1 MGRRWLPLLAL
12 YARRYLALAALL
24 FWQGG
29 FTFYASVVVPVGQD
43 VLGSH
48 LEQGL
53 ITRRVTVYLNLAG
66 AVALVP
72 LVWEL
77 VGTRDPS
84 AWRRG
89 LRLLLW
95 LAMAAALVVLY
106 RLHPLLDQFLDVEY
120 HDLTNRRA
128 FRPYHRLYLWVST
141 VQWGCAIAYLLLT
154 LLAWRAE
161 DRRGVGAVPDQEHG
175 SPARPS

>member
-1 MGRRWLPLLAL
+1 MLRVL
-12 YARRYLALAALL
+12 RRYLALAALF

-29 FTFYASVVVPVGQD
+29 FTFYASVVVPVGQQE
-43 VLGSH
+43 LSH
-48 LEQGL
+48 LVQGF

-66 AVALVP
+66 AVALLP
-72 LVWEL
+72 LAWEA
-77 VGTRDPS
+77 VAARDPS
-84 AWRRG
+84 RPRRW
-89 LRLLLW
+89 LRWLLW
-95 LAMAAALVVLY
+95 LGMAATLVALY
-106 RLHPLLDQFLDVEY
+106 RLHPLLDQFLDLEY
-120 HDLTNRRA
+120 RDISDRRA

-141 VQWGCAIAYLLLT
+141 VQWACAVVYLLLT